1 MSLFIIPFCS
11 EFFFV
16 NENNIGDVFTASKE
30 RPLKMIELSKK
41 LLVERPIE
49 PDFKSSQWGDSF
61 LP

>member
-16 NENNIGDVFTASKE
+16 NENNIGDDLTASKE
-30 RPLKMIELSKK
+30 RPLKMIDVSKK

-49 PDFKSSQWGDSF
+49 PDFKSAS
-61 LP
+61 